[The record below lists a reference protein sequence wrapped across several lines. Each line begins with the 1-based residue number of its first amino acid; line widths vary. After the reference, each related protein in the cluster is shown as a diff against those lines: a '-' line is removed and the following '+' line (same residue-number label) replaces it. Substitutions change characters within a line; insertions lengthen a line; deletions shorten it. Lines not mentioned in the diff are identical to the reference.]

1 MEQVGIEY
9 KSMSSQV
16 ANYIKKQI
24 LSGEYE
30 KGEHLVEKKIAQN
43 LGVSRAPV
51 RDALRMLSNKGL
63 IESIPHKGHFVSG
76 FSESEIK
83 EIFEIRLFLE
93 EQVLDDIFEN
103 ELLDITDYKY
113 INKLAKEMMQI
124 ANGKHYANYKE
135 QLLEL
140 NKKDVAF
147 HKHLWGKSKKVYSVD
162 FLKKIH
168 DHLRLAM
175 IIDSQLK
182 NGLEK
187 TAQQH
192 LDLAQAISEKNLMKT
207 KKILKEHV
215 YSLSKEQN

>member
-1 MEQVGIEY
+1 MEQMEIEY

-24 LSGEYE
+24 LSGKYE
-30 KGEHLVEKKIAQN
+30 EGDHLVEKKIAKN

-51 RDALRMLSNKGL
+51 RDAMRILTNKGL
-63 IESIPHKGHFVSG
+63 VESIPHKGHFVVG

-93 EQVLDDIFEN
+93 KQVLDDIFKN
-103 ELLDITDYKY
+103 DLLDESDYDY
-113 INKLAKEMMQI
+113 IKKIAEEMMQI
-124 ANGKHYANYKE
+124 AKSDNYTDYKE

-140 NKKDVAF
+140 NNKDVQL
-147 HKHLWGKSKKVYSVD
+147 HKYLWGKSNKAYSVK
-162 FLKKIH
+162 FLKEIH

-182 NGLEK
+182 NSLEK
-187 TAQQH
+187 TAKQH
-192 LDLAQAISEKNLMKT
+192 LDLAKAIIENDIAKT
-207 KKILKEHV
+207 YEILEEHV
-215 YSLSKEQN
+215 YSLSKK